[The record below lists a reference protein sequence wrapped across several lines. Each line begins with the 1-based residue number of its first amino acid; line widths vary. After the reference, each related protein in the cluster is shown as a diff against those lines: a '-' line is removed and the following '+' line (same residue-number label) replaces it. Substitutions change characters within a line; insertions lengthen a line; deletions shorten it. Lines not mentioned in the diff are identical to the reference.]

1 MIKVKN
7 NEGTYYINERQYSF
21 IVDSMHADGDR
32 IVICADWR
40 KGNLK
45 EASMELC
52 IRNVESVEVTDR
64 VFHKVENDKQSHYMK
79 V

>member
-21 IVDSMHADGDR
+21 IEDTMHEDGDR

-45 EASMELC
+45 EASKGLC

-64 VFHKVENDKQSHYMK
+64 VFRKVESHKQSHYMK
-79 V
+79 P